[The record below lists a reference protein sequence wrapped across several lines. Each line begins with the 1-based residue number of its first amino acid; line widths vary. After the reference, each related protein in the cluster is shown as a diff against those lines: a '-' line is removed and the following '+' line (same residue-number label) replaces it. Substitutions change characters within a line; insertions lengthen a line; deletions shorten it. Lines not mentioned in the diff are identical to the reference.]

1 MVSSASILKEASSV
15 KVLAVRHVKIED
27 LGMMEDIFKEKNWSF
42 EYLDTPEGERLE
54 RPVEEYSLVVL
65 LGGYMGAYEEEKYPF
80 LKYEF
85 QLIEETLK
93 KEIPFLGI
101 CLGSQMLAR
110 VLGANVYRGKNG
122 EEIGWFFVEKV
133 SDDDLFEEFP
143 DRLLVFQWHGDTFD
157 LPDGATR
164 VFTSERYEN
173 QGFVY
178 EKAVGLQFHIEVG
191 ARTMKRWIE
200 AYRKELE
207 ERKINPGVLLETAE
221 KEEKNLKYLLRS
233 LLERIVKS

>member
-1 MVSSASILKEASSV
+1 LKGVFSV
-15 KVLAVRHVKIED
+15 KVLAIRHVEIED
-27 LGMMEDIFKEKNWSF
+27 LGMMEDIFREKNWSF
-42 EYLDTPEGERLE
+42 EYLDTPKGEKLE
-54 RPVEEYSLVVL
+54 RPLEEYSLVVL

-85 QLIEETLK
+85 QLIEEALK

-101 CLGSQMLAR
+101 CLGSQMLAK
-110 VLGANVYRGKNG
+110 VLGASVYRGKNG
-122 EEIGWFFVEKV
+122 EEIGWFFVKKV
-133 SDDDLFEEFP
+133 SDDRFFGEFP

-157 LPDGATR
+157 LPRGATR
-164 VFTSERYEN
+164 VFTSEKYEN

-200 AYRKELE
+200 AYKSELE
-207 ERKINPGVLLETAE
+207 EKKIDPGVLLETAE
-221 KEEKNLKYLLRS
+221 REEKVLKGLLRS
-233 LLERIVKS
+233 LLERMVEN

>member
-1 MVSSASILKEASSV
+1 MR
-15 KVLAVRHVKIED
+15 VLAIRHVEIED
-27 LGMMEDIFKEKNWSF
+27 LGMMEDIFREKKWSF
-42 EYLDTPEGERLE
+42 EYLDTPKGKKLG
-54 RPVEEYSLVVL
+54 RPIEEYSLVVL

-85 QLIEETLK
+85 QLIEEALR

-133 SDDDLFEEFP
+133 SDDNLFSDFP

-157 LPDGATR
+157 LPHVATK
-164 VFTSERYEN
+164 VFTSEKYEN

-178 EKAVGLQFHIEVG
+178 RKAVGLQFHIEVG
-191 ARTMKRWIE
+191 SRTMKRWIE
-200 AYRKELE
+200 AYRRELKE
-207 ERKINPGVLLETAE
+207 KNIDPKVLLETAE
-221 KEEKNLKYLLRS
+221 KEEKTLKDLLKS
-233 LLERIVKS
+233 LLERMVES

>member
-1 MVSSASILKEASSV
+1 VVSSAFILKGVFSV
-15 KVLAVRHVKIED
+15 KVLAIRHVEIED
-27 LGMMEDIFKEKNWSF
+27 LGMMEDIFREKNWSF
-42 EYLDTPEGERLE
+42 EYLDTPKGEKLE
-54 RPVEEYSLVVL
+54 RPLEEYSLVVL

-85 QLIEETLK
+85 QLIEEALK

-101 CLGSQMLAR
+101 CLGSQMLAK
-110 VLGANVYRGKNG
+110 VLGASVYRGKNG
-122 EEIGWFFVEKV
+122 EEIGWFFVKKV
-133 SDDDLFEEFP
+133 SDDRFFGEFP

-157 LPDGATR
+157 LPRGATR
-164 VFTSERYEN
+164 VFTSEKYEN

-200 AYRKELE
+200 AYKSELE
-207 ERKINPGVLLETAE
+207 EKKIDPGVLLETAE
-221 KEEKNLKYLLRS
+221 REEKVLKGLLRS
-233 LLERIVKS
+233 LLERMVEN

>member
-1 MVSSASILKEASSV
+1 MSFEFILKEEYSV
-15 KVLAVRHVKIED
+15 RVLAIRHVEIED
-27 LGMMEDIFKEKNWSF
+27 LGMMEDIFREKNWSF
-42 EYLDTPEGERLE
+42 EYLDTPKGEKLE
-54 RPVEEYSLVVL
+54 RPLEEYSLVVL

-85 QLIEETLK
+85 QLIEEALK

-101 CLGSQMLAR
+101 CLGSQMLAK
-110 VLGANVYRGKNG
+110 VLGASVYRGKNG
-122 EEIGWFFVEKV
+122 EEIGWFFVKKV
-133 SDDDLFEEFP
+133 SDDRFFGEFP

-157 LPDGATR
+157 LPRGATR
-164 VFTSERYEN
+164 VFTSEKYEN

-200 AYRKELE
+200 AYKSELE
-207 ERKINPGVLLETAE
+207 EKKIDPGVLLETAE
-221 KEEKNLKYLLRS
+221 REEKVLKGLLRS
-233 LLERIVKS
+233 LLERMVEN

>member
-1 MVSSASILKEASSV
+1 VVSSTFILKGVFSV
-15 KVLAVRHVKIED
+15 KVLAIRHVEIED
-27 LGMMEDIFKEKNWSF
+27 LGMMEDIFREKNWSF
-42 EYLDTPEGERLE
+42 EYLDTPKGEKLE
-54 RPVEEYSLVVL
+54 RPLEEYSLVVL

-85 QLIEETLK
+85 QLIEEALK

-101 CLGSQMLAR
+101 CLGSQMLAK
-110 VLGANVYRGKNG
+110 VLGASVYRGKNG
-122 EEIGWFFVEKV
+122 EEIGWFFVKKV
-133 SDDDLFEEFP
+133 SDDRFFGEFP

-157 LPDGATR
+157 LPRGATR
-164 VFTSERYEN
+164 VFTSEKYEN

-200 AYRKELE
+200 AYKSELE
-207 ERKINPGVLLETAE
+207 EKKIDPGVLLETAE
-221 KEEKNLKYLLRS
+221 REEKVLKGLLRS
-233 LLERIVKS
+233 LLERMVEN

>member
-1 MVSSASILKEASSV
+1 LKEASSV

-42 EYLDTPEGERLE
+42 EYLDTPEGEKLE
-54 RPVEEYSLVVL
+54 RPLEEYSLVVL

-101 CLGSQMLAR
+101 CLGSQMLAK

-122 EEIGWFFVEKV
+122 EEIGWFFVEKT
-133 SDDDLFEEFP
+133 SDDDLFKEFP

-164 VFTSERYEN
+164 VFTSEKYEN

-178 EKAVGLQFHIEVG
+178 ERAVGLQFHIEVG

-207 ERKINPGVLLETAE
+207 EKSIDPGVLLETAE

-233 LLERIVKS
+233 LLEGMVKS